1 MSTCGC
7 VLRIIETNN
16 IENMEEFSLDDWE
29 CNLDDAEDD
38 SKKKMSVSSVAVA
51 IVATLLLVGLMIFA
65 LCPVV
70 SSGRRGQR
78 RPSSAPSLLRRER
91 EWQEIGRRESLR
103 LFVESDRRIERRES
117 VIMESEGQN
126 IDGRVSECC
135 REK

>member
-1 MSTCGC
+1 M
-7 VLRIIETNN
+7 LRIIETNN

-78 RPSSAPSLLRRER
+78 R

-103 LFVESDRRIERRES
+103 LFVESERRIEMRGS
-117 VIMESEGQN
+117 VSRGSEGQN
-126 IDGRVSECC
+126 IDSRDSLRRETECC
-135 REK
+135 RGK